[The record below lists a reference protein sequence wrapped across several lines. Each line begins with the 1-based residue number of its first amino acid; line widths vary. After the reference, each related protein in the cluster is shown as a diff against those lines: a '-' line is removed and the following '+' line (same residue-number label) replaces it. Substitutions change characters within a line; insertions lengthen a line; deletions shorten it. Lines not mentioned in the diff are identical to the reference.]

1 MSTIPVS
8 ISPNLLVLET
18 SNLVHDF
25 VWVMRLFVLV
35 SFLYFFLLR
44 VLDIDKAEYSAFEST
59 LNSSI
64 VSYRIILIQQFYW
77 CTTTSNHACSPPPTC
92 HACGDIGSGSFSG
105 HREANSTTDC
115 NVLLR
120 VRNGQRVA
128 QRCTAKP
135 SILVYVQT
143 KEQFPLGPFLPRNAM
158 HSADYAS
165 QRVCPVTRRHCDKT
179 AKHIVEI
186 PSF

>member
-1 MSTIPVS
+1 M
-8 ISPNLLVLET
+8 
-18 SNLVHDF
+18 
-25 VWVMRLFVLV
+25 
-35 SFLYFFLLR
+35 
-44 VLDIDKAEYSAFEST
+44 LDIDKAEYSAFEST
-59 LNSSI
+59 LISSI
-64 VSYRIILIQQFYW
+64 VSYRIILIQQFYC
-77 CTTTSNHACSPPPTC
+77 CTTTTNNHACSPANMHGPLNKEGCATC

-120 VRNGQRVA
+120 MRNGQRVA
-128 QRCTAKP
+128 QRCTAQP
-135 SILVYVQT
+135 FILVYMCRP
-143 KEQFPLGPFLPRNAM
+143 KNSFPLGPFLPRNAM

-165 QRVCPVTRRHCDKT
+165 QRVCPVTRRHSDKT